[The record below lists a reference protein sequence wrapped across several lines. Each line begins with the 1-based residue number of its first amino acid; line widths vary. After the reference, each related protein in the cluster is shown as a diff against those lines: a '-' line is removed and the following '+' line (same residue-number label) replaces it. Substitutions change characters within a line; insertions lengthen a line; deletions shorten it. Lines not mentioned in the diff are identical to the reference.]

1 MDCKTSGIH
10 NLFSADESNIKFRD
24 LKLQDIFHQ
33 FILMP
38 VEKHLER
45 KAVKNM
51 VSYEK
56 QFRKICQNLK
66 LHLGSNVVEED
77 ILKGIEFVMKR
88 DYRKQFNSDKI
99 QLFVPTIFLSKFP
112 EVYQYDEYIKNIG
125 ELKVIQD
132 INELEEKLE
141 NEIDP
146 EKKERMSQRLA
157 KEQQKFQ
164 SNRVYIDMRTLDE
177 KEKAMVKSLQS
188 VRGER
193 AEKKMFK
200 SLQKYFSKTNEEVL
214 VLKSFD
220 CLKSWPERNMK
231 PVEKDFILFNLTK
244 RYIMPLEVK
253 ANFSIKSLEKAGK
266 QIEDAIK
273 LINEWAGGDL
283 TEDSGWEFHPA
294 TYFECDIPDID
305 RVFCTNCIPHVIY
318 GEAYDEQVEKMLHEI
333 PSKAQENYQEAKRE
347 FIKICGYFIFFLALE
362 PIIRPSRLTQKV
374 SETVF
379 KPGKAEIIE
388 MYRCWTPDQL
398 PLLKSRILKVLF
410 MAAPSTGK
418 TTLMV
423 RKALYCFQEGQN
435 VVFIIPFGYQNKIR
449 TLLALKMAYEWEKLN
464 VENPWSNKFQVISIK
479 TKWYSKGSYNI
490 LKIDYDHLQEVI
502 ESNRDA
508 AIFADELSVYNL
520 SELRSLLNIVK
531 DRSKANSDRCTWLA
545 ITVMRQSKISP
556 EQVQVQFEKNEFYVP
571 KLSNPIRNSSAV
583 VEYAYPSIKGFL
595 RIQIDSL
602 IQLVHFCLSFR
613 SKISN

>member
-1 MDCKTSGIH
+1 MDCETSGVHSI
-10 NLFSADESNIKFRD
+10 FSADESNIRFRD
-24 LKLQDIFHQ
+24 LSLHEIFHQ

-38 VEKHLER
+38 LGKHLER

-51 VSYEK
+51 VPYEK

-77 ILKGIEFVMKR
+77 ILKGIESVMKR
-88 DYRKQFNSDKI
+88 DYSKQFNSDKI
-99 QLFVPTIFLSKFP
+99 QIFVPTIFLSKFP

-141 NEIDP
+141 NETDI
-146 EKKERMSQRLA
+146 EKKERMIQRLA

-164 SNRVYIDMRTLDE
+164 NNRVYTEMKTLDE
-177 KEKAMVKSLQS
+177 KEKEMVKSLQS

-214 VLKSFD
+214 VLNSFD
-220 CLKSWPERNMK
+220 CMKSWSERNIK
-231 PVEKDFILFNLTK
+231 PVEKDFILVNLTK
-244 RYIMPLEVK
+244 RYLMPLEVK

-266 QIEDAIK
+266 QIEDAMK

-283 TEDSGWEFHPA
+283 TEESGWEFHP
-294 TYFECDIPDID
+294 TIYFECDIPDID

-318 GEAYDEQVEKMLHEI
+318 GDAYDEQVEKMLLEI
-333 PSKAQENYQEAKRE
+333 PPKSQENYREARRE
-347 FIKICGYFIFFLALE
+347 FIKICEYFLFFVAFE
-362 PIIRPSRLTQKV
+362 PIITPSRLTQKV
-374 SETVF
+374 SETVS
-379 KPGKAEIIE
+379 KAGKAEVIE
-388 MYRCWTPDQL
+388 MHRCWTPDQL

-418 TTLMV
+418 TTLMD

-435 VVFIIPFGYQNKIR
+435 VVFMIPFGYQNKIK

-464 VENPWSNKFQVISIK
+464 VENQGSNRFQVISIK
-479 TKWYSKGSYNI
+479 TRWYSKSSYKI
-490 LKIDYDHLQEVI
+490 LTVDYDHVKEVI

-508 AIFADELSVYNL
+508 AIFADELSVYDKD
-520 SELRSLLNIVK
+520 ELKLLIKLAESISN
-531 DRSKANSDRCTWLA
+531 RCIWLA
-545 ITVMRQSKISP
+545 ITGMRQSRIEPKKI
-556 EQVQVQFEKNEFYVP
+556 QVEFEKHGFYVP
-571 KLSNPIRNSSAV
+571 KLANPIRNSSAV
-583 VEYAYPSIKGFL
+583 VEYAYPSIKGIFENL
-595 RIQIDSL
+595 E
-602 IQLVHFCLSFR
+602 
-613 SKISN
+613 